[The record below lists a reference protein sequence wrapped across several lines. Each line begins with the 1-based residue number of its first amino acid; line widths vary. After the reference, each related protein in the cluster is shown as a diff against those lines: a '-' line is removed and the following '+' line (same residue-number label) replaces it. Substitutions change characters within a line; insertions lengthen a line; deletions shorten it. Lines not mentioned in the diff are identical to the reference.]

1 MFKNIATKK
10 TYKTK
15 EGVEKTTWLN
25 VGTLK
30 EFNGKQYIELNM
42 FPNVDFYVF
51 EKDNKSE
58 QTKKIETD
66 YQAMIN
72 EVVPDDSVFNT
83 TVTEDGEIP
92 F

>member
-15 EGVEKTTWLN
+15 TGEEKTIWQT

-51 EKDNKSE
+51 ENKEKVDGSTSAKNAPV
-58 QTKKIETD
+58 QSD
-66 YQAMIN
+66 
-72 EVVPDDSVFNT
+72 VPDFNL
-83 TVTEDGEIP
+83 DD

>member
-15 EGVEKTTWLN
+15 EGVEKTIWLN

-51 EKDNKSE
+51 EK
-58 QTKKIETD
+58 TD
-66 YQAMIN
+66 SSKTEPTVAKNAQVEN
-72 EVVPDDSVFNT
+72 DVPDFNL
-83 TVTEDGEIP
+83 DDL
-92 F
+92 

>member
-15 EGVEKTTWLN
+15 EGVEKTIWLN

-51 EKDNKSE
+51 EKTDSSKTE
-58 QTKKIETD
+58 PTQKVD
-66 YQAMIN
+66 YQAMVN
-72 EVVPDDSVFNT
+72 EVVPDDSVF
-83 TVTEDGEIP
+83 TVT
-92 F
+92 